1 MYWSRPLHNFA
12 TFTVVHPYHGTPP
25 RGRGAHTTAMLVPI
39 NFWILVAGGSAAAP
53 PHVDVELCE
62 RVLSAH
68 RLGDAALAVGE
79 LCNSRRPI
87 AVELDAPRDARAFRL
102 PSDAGS
108 VADDEAPRE
117 LALRE
122 ISFGE
127 GGLGGKIWE
136 AGIAMAIWVSLHEER
151 LRGRRVLE
159 LGSGVGMAGLAAS
172 QVSSSDT
179 HVTLSDRDS
188 AQAAELLRMLRRNAA
203 DNRLEAT
210 TRALDWQRCLDAS
223 FEPLGTFD
231 VVLAAD
237 CIYYESDAAALASA
251 VMRHTAPSG
260 TALLMNRVGREGKA
274 VEALLRCLR
283 EAEGELVTEEI
294 TIVNNFSS
302 ESLSL
307 VQWTAPART

>member
-1 MYWSRPLHNFA
+1 
-12 TFTVVHPYHGTPP
+12 
-25 RGRGAHTTAMLVPI
+25 MLVPI

-53 PHVDVELCE
+53 PQVDVELCE

-210 TRALDWQRCLDAS
+210 TRALDWQRCLDMDIMNAVHGLDAS

-283 EAEGELVTEEI
+283 EAEGELVTEEM